1 MEVEPI
7 NTSLE
12 VNNTEIPTLKRW
24 TRDLNGLPAFN
35 YELLSKHLGTEQS
48 GGAHKHKINRRLR
61 LHSNP

>member
-35 YELLSKHLGTEQS
+35 YELCTYQY
-48 GGAHKHKINRRLR
+48 
-61 LHSNP
+61 